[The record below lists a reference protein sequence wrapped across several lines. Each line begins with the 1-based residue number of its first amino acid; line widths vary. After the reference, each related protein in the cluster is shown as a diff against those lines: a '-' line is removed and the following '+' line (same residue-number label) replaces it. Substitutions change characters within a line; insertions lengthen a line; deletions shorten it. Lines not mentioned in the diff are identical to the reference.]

1 MESMAARQRFTAAL
15 KRLFRAPVAPAR
27 PAGDYGVLQFDQVLD
42 EVFIGTCPVRAAD
55 VRRLKSALGVS
66 AVLNL
71 QTDEDFE
78 RWRIDWPALL
88 AAYGTHEIAVERVP
102 IRDFDPEDLAARVT
116 QAAERL
122 ARLIEV
128 GHRVYVHCT
137 AGQQRSPAAV
147 ICYLVTRHG
156 YDLDAAF
163 ARVSENRRCS
173 PDMGALA
180 AACGRRPPT
189 DTET

>member
-1 MESMAARQRFTAAL
+1 M
-15 KRLFRAPVAPAR
+15 
-27 PAGDYGVLQFDQVLD
+27 LD
-42 EVFIGTCPVRAAD
+42 DVFIGTCPVRASD

-88 AAYGTHEIAVERVP
+88 TAYGEHQIAVERVP
-102 IRDFDPEDLAARVT
+102 IRDFDPDDLAARVAH
-116 QAAERL
+116 AAERP
-122 ARLIEV
+122 ARLVEV

-147 ICYLVTRHG
+147 ICYLVSRHG
-156 YDLDAAF
+156 YDLEAAF
-163 ARVSENRRCS
+163 AGVSENRRCS

-180 AACGRRPPT
+180 AACGGGPGPVPRS
-189 DTET
+189 DEES